1 MCIFYPGD
9 LYCSIAMYV
18 VSFLFLITASCTI
31 PHTGNV
37 YFLCVLKLFLYVCVA
52 TGSRPSMKHLYLI
65 QWESE
70 GAEQD
75 FRLVNRVSSKWK
87 QFGRRINLEE
97 DLMTTW
103 DRQVRGNAE
112 ECWDMVMQRWL
123 KGERHNY
130 PLTWEG
136 LFKLLK
142 DVAFQGVVPDLKH
155 AVESA
160 ASQGMYIVICS
171 TGGPCV
177 LADKGGWFQL
187 NVHYNSSV

>member
-1 MCIFYPGD
+1 
-9 LYCSIAMYV
+9 
-18 VSFLFLITASCTI
+18 
-31 PHTGNV
+31 
-37 YFLCVLKLFLYVCVA
+37 
-52 TGSRPSMKHLYLI
+52 MKHLYLI

-75 FRLVNRVSSKWK
+75 YRLVNRVSSKWK

-103 DRQVRGNAE
+103 DRQVRGSSE

-160 ASQGMYIVICS
+160 ASQGMYIVMCIS
-171 TGGPCV
+171 TGRPCTCV
-177 LADKGGWFQL
+177 LIRVGGFIYKRL
-187 NVHYNSSV
+187 SVHIFGGFKSEGIACVITFSSLLSFLRERPDQGVPILQHL